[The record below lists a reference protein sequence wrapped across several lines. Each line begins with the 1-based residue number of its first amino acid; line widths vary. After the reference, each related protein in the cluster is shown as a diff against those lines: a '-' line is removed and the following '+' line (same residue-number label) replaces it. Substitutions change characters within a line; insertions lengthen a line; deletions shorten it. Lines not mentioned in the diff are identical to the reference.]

1 MSTATPLRLV
11 TLVGSLRQAS
21 YNRMVANTLPEL
33 APAGV
38 GISTL
43 PALHDIPLYDGDVEA
58 KGIPPAVTALA
69 EAIRAA
75 DGLIIVTPEYNYS
88 VPGVLKNAIDWLS
101 RVPNQPFAG
110 KPVLLQ
116 SASMGPFGGARA
128 QYHLRQVLIYLN
140 PRVFNVPEVMVGGVQ
155 NKVDA
160 AAGKLNDASTRD
172 HIAGQLARF
181 ADFIRAGA

>member
-1 MSTATPLRLV
+1 MSTPPLRIAV
-11 TLVGSLRQAS
+11 LVGSLRQAS

-33 APAGV
+33 APAGME
-38 GISTL
+38 ITL
-43 PALHDIPLYDGDVEA
+43 LPSLHPIPLYDGDVEA
-58 KGIPPAVTALA
+58 QGIPPAVTALA

-101 RVPNQPFAG
+101 RLPKQPFAG
-110 KPVLLQ
+110 KPVALQ
-116 SASMGPFGGARA
+116 SASMGPFGGARS

-140 PRVFNVPEVMVGGVQ
+140 PRVLNVPEVMVGTVQ

-160 AAGKLNDASTRD
+160 AAGRLADQSSRD
-172 HIAGQLARF
+172 HIAAQLAKF
-181 ADFIRAGA
+181 AEFVRTGA

>member
-1 MSTATPLRLV
+1 MNAPRSLQLV
-11 TLVGSLRQAS
+11 TLVGSLRQGS
-21 YNRMVANTLPEL
+21 YNRMLANSLPEL
-33 APAGV
+33 APEGV
-38 GISTL
+38 SITL
-43 PALHDIPLYDGDVEA
+43 LPSLHDIPLYDGDVEA
-58 KGIPPAVTALA
+58 KGLPPPVIALA

-110 KPVLLQ
+110 KPVAIQ

-140 PRVFNVPEVMVGGVQ
+140 PKVLNVPEVMVGAVQ
-155 NKVDA
+155 TKVDTA
-160 AAGKLNDASTRD
+160 TGRINDDTTLKHTAN
-172 HIAGQLARF
+172 QLARF
-181 ADFIRAGA
+181 AEFIRNG

>member
-1 MSTATPLRLV
+1 MSTVPPLRIV

-21 YNRMVANTLPEL
+21 YNRMLANALPEL

-38 GISTL
+38 AIEVL

-58 KGIPPAVTALA
+58 QGIPPAVTVLA
-69 EAIRAA
+69 DTIRAA
-75 DGLIIVTPEYNYS
+75 DGLVIVTPEYNYS

-101 RVPNQPFAG
+101 RVPQQPFAG
-110 KPVLLQ
+110 KPVALQ

-140 PRVFNVPEVMVGGVQ
+140 PRVFNVPEVMVGAVHT
-155 NKVDA
+155 KVDA
-160 AAGKLNDASTRD
+160 SAGKLSDASTRD
-172 HIAGQLARF
+172 YIAGHLAKF
-181 ADFIRAGA
+181 ADFIRAGG

>member
-1 MSTATPLRLV
+1 M
-11 TLVGSLRQAS
+11 
-21 YNRMVANTLPEL
+21 
-33 APAGV
+33 
-38 GISTL
+38 
-43 PALHDIPLYDGDVEA
+43 
-58 KGIPPAVTALA
+58 
-69 EAIRAA
+69 
-75 DGLIIVTPEYNYS
+75 
-88 VPGVLKNAIDWLS
+88 
-101 RVPNQPFAG
+101 PNQPFAG